1 MVLDMIESIQR
12 AINYIEDNLTAE
24 LTSGDIAAQSH
35 FSSFYFQRVFTALCG
50 MTLFEYIRARRLTQA
65 AQLLSKGELHV
76 ADAAFLYGY
85 DSPDSFSRAFFRFH
99 GIMPSHAKEKG
110 VRLNAMPPLKL
121 SANPEGGHIM
131 EYRIV
136 EKPAFTV
143 VGVCEAFHPDTSYAE
158 IPEFWLR
165 HMKSPLADKI
175 IGMYGV
181 CLDIRTDD
189 RFDYLIADNY
199 IPWEE
204 IPEGC
209 IAHTIP
215 AGTWAVFPCR
225 GKLPEALQS
234 VNTQIWREWL
244 PSCREYKLAGSY
256 NIEMYA
262 PPAEKPEDNYCEI
275 WVPLKK
281 V

>member
-1 MVLDMIESIQR
+1 MDTAQNIQR
-12 AINYIEDNLTAE
+12 AIDYIEEHLTEELTAR
-24 LTSGDIAAQSH
+24 DIAAQSN
-35 FSSFYFQRVFTALCG
+35 FSSFYFQRIFGALCG

-65 AQLLSKGELHV
+65 AQLLSRGELRV
-76 ADAAFLYGY
+76 IDAAFLYGY
-85 DSPDSFSRAFFRFH
+85 DSPDSFSRAFARFH
-99 GIMPSHAKEKG
+99 GITPSQAKEKG
-110 VRLNAMPPLKL
+110 VRLNAMPPLKITIH
-121 SANPEGGHIM
+121 PEGGHIM

-165 HMKSPLADKI
+165 HMKSPLAEKI

-181 CLDIRTDD
+181 CLDNRSDG

-209 IAHTIP
+209 IAHTVKT
-215 AGTWAVFPCR
+215 GTWAIFPCR

-234 VNTQIWREWL
+234 VNTRIWREWL
-244 PSCREYKLAGSY
+244 PACREYKLAGEY

-262 PPAEKPEDNYCEI
+262 PPAENPEDNYCEI
-275 WVPLKK
+275 WVPLER